1 VNVVLWIVAALLAV
15 AIAASG
21 VMKLVRTKEQLAAAG
36 MGWTESYTAGQ
47 VKALG
52 AVEVLAGIGLILPA
66 VLDIAPIL
74 VPLAAV
80 GVGLIMIGAIVTHA
94 RRGEKQALPVTVI
107 LLILAIV
114 VAWGRFGPYSF

>member
-15 AIAASG
+15 AIAGSG
-21 VMKLVRTKEQLAAAG
+21 VMKLVRTKEQLAGAG
-36 MGWTESYTAGQ
+36 MGWTESYSGNQ
-47 VKALG
+47 IRALG

-66 VLDIAPIL
+66 ALDIAPIL

>member
-1 VNVVLWIVAALLAV
+1 VNVVLWIIAALLAV

-21 VMKLVRTKEQLAAAG
+21 VMKLVRTKEQLAGAG

-66 VLDIAPIL
+66 ALDIAPIL

-80 GVGLIMIGAIVTHA
+80 GVGLVMIGAIITHA

-107 LLILAIV
+107 LLILAVV

>member
-1 VNVVLWIVAALLAV
+1 VNVVLWIIAALLAV

-21 VMKLVRTKEQLAAAG
+21 VMKLVRTKEQLAGAG
-36 MGWTESYTAGQ
+36 MGWTESYSAGQ

-80 GVGLIMIGAIVTHA
+80 GVGLVMIGAIVTHA

-107 LLILAIV
+107 LLILAAV
-114 VAWGRFGPYSF
+114 VAWGRFGPYAF